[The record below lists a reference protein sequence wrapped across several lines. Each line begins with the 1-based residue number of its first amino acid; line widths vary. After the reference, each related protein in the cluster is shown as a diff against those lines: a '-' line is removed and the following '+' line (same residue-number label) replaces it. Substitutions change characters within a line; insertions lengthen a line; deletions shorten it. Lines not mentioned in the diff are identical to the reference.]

1 MRLHGSRP
9 RESGP
14 KQWIGAE
21 KSSKLWIQTHA
32 DRRARIERCAQ
43 AFRFSESA
51 TMPQPELQVS
61 ASQAVYPDNPV
72 LVRVWRGAWIES
84 QHRGAW
90 ALVDSAGKVVESAG
104 DVRAKVFARS
114 SLKSIQALP
123 LLESGAAEHFAL
135 TDVEIALAVSSHSG
149 ESCHTKPV
157 AGLLERLGL
166 SSDELQCGPQP
177 PNDAHSRA
185 ELERAGEKPSSLHNN
200 CSGKHAGF
208 LCLACHLGVAPAR
221 YLDPE
226 AEVQRQVRAAVE
238 AMTGAQPG
246 ELSTA
251 IDGCSAPTFRMP
263 LARLATGMA
272 RVANPEKLAPKRRA
286 ACERILEAAARHPE
300 LIAGHHRRLCTDL
313 SRATKG
319 RLFPKIGGE
328 AVYVVGFRGADR
340 GLAVKIDDG
349 ETRGLHPLVIALC
362 ERFGFL
368 GGEELRALQAWRA
381 GKLRNWAGIEV
392 GRIEVLE

>member
-1 MRLHGSRP
+1 
-9 RESGP
+9 
-14 KQWIGAE
+14 
-21 KSSKLWIQTHA
+21 
-32 DRRARIERCAQ
+32 
-43 AFRFSESA
+43 
-51 TMPQPELQVS
+51 MPQPELQAS
-61 ASQAVYPDNPV
+61 ATPAVYPDNPV
-72 LVRVWRGAWIES
+72 LVRVWRGDWIES

-90 ALVDSAGKVVESAG
+90 ALVDSSGKVVESAG

-123 LLESGAAEHFAL
+123 LLESGAADRFGL
-135 TDVEIALAVSSHSG
+135 SDVEIALAVSSHSG
-149 ESCHTKPV
+149 ESCHTAPV
-157 AGLLERLGL
+157 AGLLARLGL
-166 SSDELQCGPQP
+166 RVDALQCGPQP
-177 PNDAHSRA
+177 PNDAHTRA
-185 ELERAGEKPSSLHNN
+185 ELDSRGEKPSSLHNN
-200 CSGKHAGF
+200 CSGKHTGF
-208 LCLACHLGVAPAR
+208 LCLACHLGVAPER

-226 AEVQRQVRAAVE
+226 AQVQKDVRAAVE
-238 AMTGAQPG
+238 ALTGVAAG

-263 LARLATGMA
+263 LARLATGIA
-272 RVANPEKLAPKRRA
+272 RVANPERLAAKRRA

-300 LIAGHHRRLCTDL
+300 LIAGHHKRLCTDL
-313 SRATKG
+313 SRATAG

-328 AVYVVGFRGADR
+328 AVYVVGIRGEDR

-368 GGEELRALQAWRA
+368 RSEEVRVLHAWRA
-381 GKLRNWAGIEV
+381 GKLRNWAGLEV